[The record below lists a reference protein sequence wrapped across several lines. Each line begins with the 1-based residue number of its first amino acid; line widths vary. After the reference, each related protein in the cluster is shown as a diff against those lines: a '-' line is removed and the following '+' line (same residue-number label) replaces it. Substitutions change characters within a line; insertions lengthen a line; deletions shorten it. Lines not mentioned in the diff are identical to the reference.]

1 MIERIIPSNYV
12 AYTYRSNDAT
22 KPVGTHEPDHNV
34 VEVEDV
40 KVKNNKVKNNK
51 VKDDYDDEDYDDY
64 EDEDNDVKHYD
75 EKVDDVKHYDEK
87 VDKKVD
93 EQVNEDKF
101 WNIVAL
107 LGWRCRSD
115 GEAKLHHIQRN
126 LKPDEISY
134 LKRHIPYFANH
145 IEENVKKYGW
155 LSKSSYDQIKNFTYH
170 VVGMGQQMYLASIAD
185 IEVIQY
191 MWDTQPPEYQ
201 DLYTMLQNF

>member
-1 MIERIIPSNYV
+1 MATIERIIPSNYV

-22 KPVGTHEPDHNV
+22 KPVGIHNPDHNV

-40 KVKNNKVKNNK
+40 KVKNNE
-51 VKDDYDDEDYDDY
+51 VKDDYKDDYDI
-64 EDEDNDVKHYD
+64 DEKLDDIKHYD
-75 EKVDDVKHYDEK
+75 EKIN
-87 VDKKVD
+87 

-101 WNIVAL
+101 WNIVAM

-115 GEAKLHHIQRN
+115 GEAKLYHIQRN

-155 LSKSSYDQIKNFTYH
+155 LSKASYDQIKNFTYH

-201 DLYTMLQNF
+201 DLYIMLQNF